1 MTEHEYC
8 DSCGDCVACEG
19 YGHDCPK
26 HNNCRWRCDCSKED
40 PVDVNTEYARQ
51 YIESALRESMNN
63 YIGQPASK
71 VSADTIKN
79 VLEGQLN
86 EMNKQGLFKEK
97 KAPTVEVTIN
107 GPYVETRFYDPDTG
121 EEVGL
126 YDPIS

>member
-1 MTEHEYC
+1 MNKIFFKSDNLLVPIDTV
-8 DSCGDCVACEG
+8 DTRTLG
-19 YGHDCPK
+19 
-26 HNNCRWRCDCSKED
+26 D

-97 KAPTVEVTIN
+97 KVPTVKVTIN

-126 YDPIS
+126 YDLIS